1 MIKPQQLIKIGLTAA
16 TLSVI
21 LGESVL
27 ATSSQL
33 YSWVGLRNETQHYG
47 SNRGD

>member
-21 LGESVL
+21 LGESVV

-33 YSWVGLRNETQHYG
+33 YS
-47 SNRGD
+47 

>member
-1 MIKPQQLIKIGLTAA
+1 MIKPQQIIEIGLIAA
-16 TLSVI
+16 TLSVM
-21 LGESVL
+21 LGESVV

-33 YSWVGLRNETQHYG
+33 YSWVGFRASTQHYG